1 MPSQTQGG
9 AAMNVGRYVLG
20 SIVVFVFFLVI
31 EWIFHGVIMSGWYR
45 EVLQLHR
52 PDAYTGIYL
61 IWMLV
66 GFLILAFGYC
76 FIFTKGYE
84 NKGIAEGYRYGLY
97 IGVTFSVSASLIE
110 FSVFPFPAKW
120 IIGWIIGYVI
130 IMILAGMIFAAI
142 YRPRIAQAATA

>member
-1 MPSQTQGG
+1 
-9 AAMNVGRYVLG
+9 MNIGRYALG
-20 SIVVFVFFLVI
+20 SIVVFVFFVVI
-31 EWIFHGVIMSGWYR
+31 EWIFHGAIMRGWYDQNP
-45 EVLQLHR
+45 ELLR
-52 PDAYTGIYL
+52 PDAGGIYMF
-61 IWMLV
+61 WMLL

-84 NKGIAEGYRYGLY
+84 NKGIGEGFRYGLY

-142 YRPRIAQAATA
+142 YRPRIARAAAE